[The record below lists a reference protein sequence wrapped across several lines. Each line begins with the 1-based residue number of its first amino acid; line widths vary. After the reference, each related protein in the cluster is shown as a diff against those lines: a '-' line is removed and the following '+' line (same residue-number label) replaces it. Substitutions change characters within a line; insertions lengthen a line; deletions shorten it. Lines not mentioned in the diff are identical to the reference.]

1 MRAET
6 SAAAL
11 ELARGPRVLGT
22 PHPVLRALLERDY
35 AGLTHAPRH
44 SDTTRAAR
52 GALLLRLLAI
62 VASRTTSVAR
72 FARKGSS
79 VSVSS
84 ATT

>member
-1 MRAET
+1 MRAENV
-6 SAAAL
+6 SRGAG
-11 ELARGPRVLGT
+11 ARQGPRFLGT

-35 AGLTHAPRH
+35 AGFTHAPRH
-44 SDTTRAAR
+44 SDINTGRAGAR
-52 GALLLRLLAI
+52 CSFACWQSWRRGPRQL
-62 VASRTTSVAR
+62 R